1 MDLPLFSL
9 LLHHT
14 AYLPT
19 VSLSTPNTPS
29 LFLELLHP
37 LIHELWAYKEKKK
50 KENPL
55 KGLCHQLKIFFSN
68 PLFAWRVCAFV
79 AGGGQTRRAYRGM
92 GGQYFGRRE
101 K

>member
-1 MDLPLFSL
+1 MELPLFSL

-55 KGLCHQLKIFFSN
+55 KGLCHQ
-68 PLFAWRVCAFV
+68 
-79 AGGGQTRRAYRGM
+79 
-92 GGQYFGRRE
+92 
-101 K
+101 